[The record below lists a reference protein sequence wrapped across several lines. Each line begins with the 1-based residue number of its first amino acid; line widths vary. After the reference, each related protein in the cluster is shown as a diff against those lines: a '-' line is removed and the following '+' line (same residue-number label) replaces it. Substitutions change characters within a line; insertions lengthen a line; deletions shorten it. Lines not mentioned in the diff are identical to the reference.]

1 MRRKN
6 DMQPFD
12 IDAVAE
18 FIRNTSDETIIYL
31 GADSE
36 RIRVDGV
43 WYADFTL
50 AIVCHIDGNKGCKVF
65 GDIQRE
71 RDYDKKLSRPSNR
84 LMTEVYK
91 ISELY
96 QKLMHV
102 LEDKLVEIHLD
113 INPNEMHGSSCV
125 ISQAIGYIKG
135 TCNMTPKVKPE
146 AFAATYTADRL
157 KFVLDH
163 SKVEENA

>member
-1 MRRKN
+1 MKEF
-6 DMQPFD
+6 DMD
-12 IDAVAE
+12 EVLH
-18 FIRNTSDETIIYL
+18 FIKNTSDETVIYL

-43 WYADFTL
+43 WYADYTL
-50 AIVCHIDGNKGCKVF
+50 AIVVHIDGRHGCKVF
-65 GDIQRE
+65 GEVQRE
-71 RDYDKKLSRPSNR
+71 VDYDRKLSRPSNR

-96 QKLMHV
+96 LKLEPV
-102 LEDKLVEIHLD
+102 LSDKLVEIHLD
-113 INPNEMHGSSCV
+113 INPNELHGSSCV
-125 ISQAIGYIKG
+125 VSQAIGYIKG

-157 KFVLDH
+157 KFIMDH
-163 SKVEENA
+163 QKERVEA